1 MLECQSSSNG
11 EEGKQL
17 AVEGRLPRISHYFG
31 FSPFV
36 ERENGS
42 WILRMK
48 LRDLRFM
55 KTFFTSK
62 RVFRARLAHKLV
74 IFKGLLKG
82 PQRQ

>member
-1 MLECQSSSNG
+1 
-11 EEGKQL
+11 
-17 AVEGRLPRISHYFG
+17 
-31 FSPFV
+31 
-36 ERENGS
+36 
-42 WILRMK
+42 MK